1 MTRFLAPP
9 NSKRWAFALTA
20 IAAAIAALPHHA
32 HAQAHAAAKRAPRV
46 EDKNAVT
53 TVRAEDISGRPERE
67 VRLLRDVEVVHD
79 KMRVTSDTA
88 YFQQVEQELEAK
100 GNVRMWRFGDYYTAD
115 EVKLNMETGRGYMLQ
130 PTYQLELN
138 NAQGKAQRI
147 NFLSEDEAQVVDG
160 TYSTC
165 QGPNPDW
172 YLKAR
177 SLNLDQGR
185 DVGTAGATIIYFKD
199 VPFIGTPALSFS
211 LSGARRS
218 GWLPPTPS
226 YSSKSGAELTVPYY
240 FNIAPNRDLTL
251 YPRYISR
258 RGLQLGAVAR
268 YIGETDAGNYY
279 EGRTFLEYLPNDK
292 EANRD
297 RWQLSSVHTQ
307 ALAKDWTYGWNLR
320 AASDDNYPN
329 DFSKTVSSS
338 AERQLLKELRTDY
351 RGEFWSLT
359 ARAQKYHVLQDPDSV
374 RDPSLFVTRPYDRLP
389 AINLH
394 AARYDVGGFDWQVD
408 SELTRFWH
416 PDLIKGNR
424 LVVVP
429 QVSYPIIGPSYFVTP
444 KVMLNAS
451 AYQLDA
457 FGSDP
462 SKSLDRAVPTFSLDS
477 GLVFERDARLGGRD
491 MTQTL
496 EPRLF
501 YVYTPYRAQDDF
513 PNFDT
518 APSTFNFAQIFSEN
532 RFVGSD
538 RIADANQVT
547 AAVVSR
553 FLEKDGAER
562 LRLAF
567 GQRFYF
573 ADQRVQIDK
582 STPVNSSR
590 SDMLLAATGRI
601 SETWGVDSAVQYN
614 PSTSKVTTSN
624 MTLQYSPGAYKVIN
638 AGYRYVRDSFKNA
651 DLSTQWPISA
661 KWFGVGRVSYSL
673 RDHKVLESV
682 LGVEYNCDCW
692 VFRAGA
698 QRFVTTANKTS
709 TQFFFQLE
717 LNGLS
722 KFGLGNPL
730 EVLKN
735 SIPGYRRVNEGVR

>member
-1 MTRFLAPP
+1 MIRFQAPP
-9 NSKRWAFALTA
+9 NPKRWAFALTA
-20 IAAAIAALPHHA
+20 IAAATAALPA
-32 HAQAHAAAKRAPRV
+32 YAQAPAAKRAPRV

-53 TVRAEDISGRPERE
+53 TVRAEDIAGRPERE
-67 VRLLRDVEVVHD
+67 LRLQRDVEVVRD
-79 KMRVTSDTA
+79 KLRITA
-88 YFQQVEQELEAK
+88 DGAAFQQVEQELEAK

-130 PTYQLELN
+130 PTYQLEMN

-147 NFLSEDEAQVVDG
+147 NFLNEDEAQVVDG

-165 QGPNPDW
+165 PGPNPDW

-185 DVGTAGATIIYFKD
+185 DVGTAGATIVYFKD
-199 VPFIGTPALSFS
+199 VPFLGTPALSFS

-218 GWLPPTPS
+218 GWLPPTPA
-226 YSSKSGAELTVPYY
+226 YSTKSGPELLVPYY

-258 RGLQLGAVAR
+258 RGLQMGAVGR

-279 EGRTFLEYLPNDK
+279 EGRTFVEYLPNDK
-292 EANRD
+292 AANRD
-297 RWQLSSVHTQ
+297 RWQLHSVHTQ
-307 ALAKDWTYGWNLR
+307 TLAKDWTYGWNLR

-338 AERQLLKELRTDY
+338 SERQLLKELRTDY
-351 RGEFWSLT
+351 RGEYWAMT
-359 ARAQKYHVLQDPDSV
+359 VRAQKYHVLQDPDSV
-374 RDPSLFVTRPYDRLP
+374 LHPELFVTRPYDRLP

-394 AARYDVGGFDWQVD
+394 AARYDVGGFDWQFD

-416 PDLIKGNR
+416 PDLPKGNR
-424 LVVVP
+424 LVAVP

-444 KVMLNAS
+444 KLMLNAS

-457 FGSDP
+457 HGKDASR
-462 SKSLDRAVPTFSLDS
+462 SLDRAVPTFSLDS
-477 GLVFERDARLGGRD
+477 GLVFERDVKLGGRAL
-491 MTQTL
+491 TQTL

-501 YVYTPYRAQDDF
+501 YVYTPYREQDQF

-518 APSTFNFAQIFSEN
+518 AVSTFNFAQIFREN

-538 RIADANQVT
+538 RIGDANQVT

-553 FLEKDGAER
+553 FLESSGAER

-573 ADQRVQIDK
+573 SDQRVQIDK

-601 SETWGVDSAVQYN
+601 SESWGVDSAVQYN

-624 MTLQYSPGAYKVIN
+624 MTLQYTPGAYKVIN

-661 KWFGVGRVSYSL
+661 KWYGVGRVSYSL
-673 RDHKVLESV
+673 RDHKILESV
-682 LGVEYNCDCW
+682 VGVEYNCDCW
-692 VFRAGA
+692 VFRTGA

-722 KFGLGNPL
+722 KFGIGNPL

-735 SIPGYRRVNEGVR
+735 SIPGYRRVNEGIR